1 MMGKKETPSRTS
13 SEQLDIST
21 LHKRAEE
28 QAATLNP
35 SASKVLT
42 PDEAQQMLHDLRVHQ
57 IELELQNEELRRV
70 QQELDAARERYFDL
84 YDMAPVGYITLS
96 EQGLILEANLTFA
109 GLLGVGRGV
118 LVKQPLSRFILR
130 EDQDIYY
137 QHRKQLF
144 ENGEAQICD
153 LRMVKKDGT
162 RFWAHV
168 AGTAAQDKKG
178 LPVCR
183 TMISDISGRKQ
194 AEEALRESE
203 RFLAST
209 LDGLSSHIAVI
220 DASGEIVLT
229 NKAYREFASQ
239 NGGDPRAVSEGAN
252 YIAICDAAQGE
263 GSLEAAPFGEAIRRV
278 LAGSCLSFE
287 LEYPCH
293 SPDRK
298 RWFIGRVT
306 PFRGDGPRR
315 AVVAHEDITERKK
328 AELAIQ
334 DLSRHLMTIQEEERQ
349 RVARDLHDSVGQ
361 TVLAAKLNIEAYLKN
376 KCDGERLGNGLAFLD
391 RASQEL
397 RSIYNG
403 LYPSILDDLGFE
415 AAVRWYARHILEA
428 NGISVSLDI
437 ALESQINPDT
447 AVNLYRI
454 VQEILSNVLKH
465 SGSDSVRLHV
475 HEKEGMIT
483 LTVQDKGIGFDETK
497 PGVDRFGLV
506 SLRYRAKLLGGECR
520 IDSKADEGTTVT
532 VTAMREAP

>member
-1 MMGKKETPSRTS
+1 MGKKETPSRTS
-13 SEQLDIST
+13 SEQLDIAT

-42 PDEAQQMLHDLRVHQ
+42 PDEAQQMLHDLRVHK
-57 IELELQNEELRRV
+57 IELEMQNEELRRT
-70 QQELDAARERYFDL
+70 QHELDAARERYFDL

-96 EQGLILEANLTFA
+96 EQGLILEANLAFA
-109 GLLGVGRGV
+109 GLLGMGRGA
-118 LVKQPLSRFILR
+118 LVKQPLSRFILK
-130 EDQDIYY
+130 EDQDSYY
-137 QHRKQLF
+137 LYRKQHF
-144 ENGEAQICD
+144 ENGEAQISD

-162 RFWAHV
+162 RFWTHV
-168 AGTAAQDKKG
+168 AGTVMQDKEG
-178 LPVCR
+178 SSVCR
-183 TMISDISGRKQ
+183 AVISDISWRKQ

-229 NKAYREFASQ
+229 NKAYREFAAQ

-252 YIAICDAAQGE
+252 YISICASARGAGSDGAA
-263 GSLEAAPFGEAIRRV
+263 SFGEAIRRV
-278 LAGSCLSFE
+278 LDGSCPSFE
-287 LEYPCH
+287 MEYPCH
-293 SPDRK
+293 SPDRT

-306 PFRGDGPRR
+306 PFRGDGQQR

-328 AELAIQ
+328 AEFEIR

-361 TVLAAKLNIEAYLKN
+361 TVLAAKLNLEAYLKN
-376 KCDGERLGNGLAFLD
+376 KSDGERLGNGLAFLD

-437 ALESQINPDT
+437 ALESQINTTT

-465 SGSDSVRLHV
+465 SGSDSVKLQV
-475 HEKEGMIT
+475 HEKRSIIT
-483 LTVQDKGIGFDETK
+483 LTVQDKGIGFDENK
-497 PGVDRFGLV
+497 PGVDRFGLA

-520 IDSKADEGTTVT
+520 IDSKTDEGTTVT

>member
-1 MMGKKETPSRTS
+1 MGKNNTPSRTS
-13 SEQLDIST
+13 SEQLDITT
-21 LHKRAEE
+21 LHKRAKE
-28 QAATLNP
+28 QAATLDP
-35 SASKVLT
+35 SASKVMT
-42 PDEAQQMLHDLRVHQ
+42 PNETQRVLHDLCVHQ
-57 IELELQNEELRRV
+57 IELEMQNEELRRV
-70 QQELDAARERYFDL
+70 QKELDASRERYFDL
-84 YDMAPVGYITLS
+84 YDIAPVGYITLS

-109 GLLGVGRGV
+109 GLLGVGRGM
-118 LVKQPLSRFILR
+118 LVKQPLSRFILKD
-130 EDQDIYY
+130 DQDIYY
-137 QHRKQLF
+137 LHLKQLF
-144 ENGEAQICD
+144 KTGEKQISD

-162 RFWAHV
+162 SFWAHV
-168 AGTAAQDKKG
+168 ASSVAQYMEG
-178 LPVCR
+178 STVCR
-183 TMISDISGRKQ
+183 TVISDISWRKQ
-194 AEEALRESE
+194 AEEALRESG

-252 YIAICDAAQGE
+252 YIAICDTAQGE
-263 GSLEAAPFGEAIRRV
+263 GSLEAAPFGKAIRRV
-278 LAGSCLSFE
+278 LDGSCLSFE
-287 LEYPCH
+287 MEYPCH

-306 PFRGDGPRR
+306 PFRGDGPQR

-328 AELAIQ
+328 GEFEIR

-376 KCDGERLGNGLAFLD
+376 KSDGEKLDNGLAFLD

-403 LYPSILDDLGFE
+403 LYPSMLDDLGFE

-428 NGISVSLDI
+428 NGISVSLDL
-437 ALESQINPDT
+437 ALESTINPTT

-465 SGSDSVRLHV
+465 SGSDSVRLQV
-475 HEKEGMIT
+475 HEKGGIIT
-483 LTVQDKGIGFDETK
+483 LTVQDKGIGFDENK

-532 VTAMREAP
+532 VTAMRDAP